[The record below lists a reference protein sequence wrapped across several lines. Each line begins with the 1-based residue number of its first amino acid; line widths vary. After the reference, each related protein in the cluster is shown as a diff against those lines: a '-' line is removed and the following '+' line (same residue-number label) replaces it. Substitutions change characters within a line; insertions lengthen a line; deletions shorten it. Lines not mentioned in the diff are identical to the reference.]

1 MATQLVSPT
10 TELFQTPICGGRLR
24 DVYVSPQRDFQVITP
39 SECEVIVT
47 NEAEVS
53 ALQL

>member
-10 TELFQTPICGGRLR
+10 TELFHTPICGGRLR
-24 DVYVSPQRDFQVITP
+24 DVYVSPAREFQNIVP
-39 SECEVIVT
+39 SECEIIVT
-47 NEAEVS
+47 NEAEIS